1 MRLLPAYVG
10 NVRNNRQPVRQDNLF
25 WEAQEQIS
33 HWIET
38 SLDAFRDVRDHM
50 YEAVFDACYGSPGL
64 QAMAGLKASDAQVR
78 VRPGESPAYRAL
90 ISRRLSELRDDMAK
104 GGPRAALIRALIY
117 VRMPDGVVDERG
129 FNFLRHLREEAG
141 EGLSLEEFKQLFRE
155 QFFMLLLDED
165 RAVDAIPDM
174 LAKDPDLALRMADN
188 LHRMIDMVGLRTSLA
203 KTRLE
208 EINDLIEHG
217 KQRGQPRLME
227 RETRDRP
234 TSRPGPEHASTRTKH
249 H

>member
-1 MRLLPAYVG
+1 
-10 NVRNNRQPVRQDNLF
+10 
-25 WEAQEQIS
+25 
-33 HWIET
+33 
-38 SLDAFRDVRDHM
+38 
-50 YEAVFDACYGSPGL
+50 
-64 QAMAGLKASDAQVR
+64 
-78 VRPGESPAYRAL
+78 
-90 ISRRLSELRDDMAK
+90 
-104 GGPRAALIRALIY
+104 
-117 VRMPDGVVDERG
+117 
-129 FNFLRHLREEAG
+129 
-141 EGLSLEEFKQLFRE
+141 
-155 QFFMLLLDED
+155 MLLLDED
-165 RAVDAIPDM
+165 CAVDAIPDM